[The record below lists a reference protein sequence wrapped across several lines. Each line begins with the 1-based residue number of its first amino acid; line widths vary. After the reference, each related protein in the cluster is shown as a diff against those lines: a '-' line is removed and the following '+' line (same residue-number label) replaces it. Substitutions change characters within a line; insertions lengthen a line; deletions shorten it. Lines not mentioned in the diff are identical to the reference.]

1 MAQNRET
8 RMAITIGQ
16 EIYFHGRV
24 RNEAER
30 KFIIYHT
37 FINFFF
43 LICATNTRHQ
53 YLLILSVNKHTSNQ
67 IKLKNRLTD
76 TIIL

>member
-37 FINFFF
+37 FINIYF
-43 LICATNTRHQ
+43 LICATNTSIFVDIVCKQ
-53 YLLILSVNKHTSNQ
+53 TNI
-67 IKLKNRLTD
+67 
-76 TIIL
+76 